1 IGRMTQEVR
10 KYCDMMGETG
20 AGIVYEEDIDMDLNN
35 SLTQSWA
42 AIKEKCPWFFKLK
55 AIIDKRPSVVPVGVG
70 NNNSGYDV
78 SILAPSENTSEFDWS
93 DPGLGLDT
101 IDAIADSDG
110 IDEGDGEGNNGDYG
124 GNGSDDGGDSEIKDA
139 AVEKKILTTKLK
151 TPTVIKRKA
160 APTKTPE
167 TKMLKTS
174 AQAGKLTP
182 VTATAN
188 QRASKKQKNG
198 IEKISAITAKE
209 EETTQ
214 KVLDL
219 KKLKVKGETEKVL
232 AKIKAKA
239 DLKMQQ
245 MKLHAELTQKKMDNK
260 FRLQMA
266 RMGHSQIGHTYNT
279 GSGSAVHSNAAASG
293 SGYSDTGSVTPS
305 AYSSELPQ
313 LDPSLDFFGPNSG
326 YDFNQH
332 LQD

>member
-1 IGRMTQEVR
+1 
-10 KYCDMMGETG
+10 MGETG

-55 AIIDKRPSVVPVGVG
+55 AIIDERPSVVPVGVG

-110 IDEGDGEGNNGDYG
+110 IGEGDGEGGNGDYG
-124 GNGSDDGGDSEIKDA
+124 GNGSDDGGDSEIEDA

-151 TPTVIKRKA
+151 APTVIKCKA
-160 APTKTPE
+160 APTETPE

-174 AQAGKLTP
+174 ARAGKLTP
-182 VTATAN
+182 
-188 QRASKKQKNG
+188 
-198 IEKISAITAKE
+198 ISAITAKE

-245 MKLHAELTQKKMDNK
+245 MKLRAELMQKKMDNE

-266 RMGHSQIGHTYNT
+266 RMGHSQIGHTYNA